1 VADYYVGLM
10 SGTSMDAL
18 DAVLVDFAVTP
29 PLLVDSY
36 SLELGSEL
44 RHEIMGLCTPGDN
57 EIERLSTLDVQLGR
71 LSAQAVLQLL
81 KRVNVPAAAIR
92 GIGSHGQTVRHSPD
106 SAIPYTLQIGDPNTI
121 AQLSG
126 ITTVADFRRRDM
138 VTGGQGA
145 PLVPA
150 FHQTQFHSHDKNRV
164 ILNVG
169 GIANITILPAA
180 SSQPVS
186 GFDTGPGNMLMDGWS
201 QLHQN
206 RPYDENGNW
215 ARRGKVIPE
224 LLDTLLADPYLSLP
238 PPKSTGRERY
248 NLSWLKKQLP
258 DQLRPQDVQAT
269 LCEQTATTISSA
281 IRQHAPATDEIY
293 ICGGGACN
301 GYLLER
307 ITTHLAG
314 HHLATTAELGV
325 EPQWVEAMAFAW
337 LARQTLHHLP
347 GNLPAVTGARE
358 AVILGGIYPAAPL
371 PQTPTA

>member
-1 VADYYVGLM
+1 MADYYVGLM

-18 DAVLVDFAVTP
+18 DAVLVDFATTP
-29 PLLVDSY
+29 PTLVDGY
-36 SLELGSEL
+36 HLELGSAL
-44 RHEIMGLCTPGDN
+44 RHEIMGLCAPGDN

-71 LSAQAVLQLL
+71 LSAEAVRQLL
-81 KRVNVPAAAIR
+81 AQNGVAAAAIK
-92 GIGSHGQTVRHSPD
+92 GIGSHGQTVRHSPA

-126 ITTVADFRRRDM
+126 IATVADFRRRDM
-138 VTGGQGA
+138 AAGGQGA

-150 FHQTQFHSHDKNRV
+150 FHQTQFHSPNKNRV
-164 ILNVG
+164 ILNIG

-180 SSQPVS
+180 TSQPVS

-215 ARRGKVIPE
+215 ARSGKVVPE
-224 LLDTLLADPYLSLP
+224 LLNTLLADAYLSLP

-248 NLSWLKKQLP
+248 NLPWLQTQLP
-258 DQLRPQDVQAT
+258 GQLLPQDVQAT
-269 LCEQTATTISSA
+269 LCEQTATTIASA
-281 IRQHAPATDEIY
+281 ILQYAPTTEEIY
-293 ICGGGACN
+293 LCGGGACN

-307 ITTHLAG
+307 IAAHLG
-314 HHLATTAELGV
+314 GRHLATTAELGV
-325 EPQWVEAMAFAW
+325 DPQWVEAMAFAW
-337 LARQTLHHLP
+337 LARQTLRHLP

-358 AVILGGIYPAAPL
+358 AVILGGIYPA
-371 PQTPTA
+371 TPR